1 MGRRLPVRIP
11 DDIIYK
17 AHSLDEL
24 KIDLKVIDKELKRQ
38 RTVMR
43 ELELEKQIILD
54 QIFIKELAVSRYSKS
69 QYIN

>member
-1 MGRRLPVRIP
+1 MGRRLPIRLP

-24 KIDLKVIDKELKRQ
+24 KLDLKVIEKELKRQ

-54 QIFIKELAVSRYSKS
+54 QIFIKDLAVSRMQKI
-69 QYIN
+69 Q